1 MNGLDKFINHF
12 KGYEDNYVVIGGTAC
27 SVLFEE
33 AGLDFRATK
42 DIDIVI
48 LVENINVDFANHFWE
63 FIRLDEYIGKY
74 ESSNRRNFYRFEKP
88 QRKDFPKMI
97 ELFSRKPYHA
107 TIFENSHLI
116 PLHIAQDISS
126 LSAILL
132 DDDYYDFLKHGIRIV
147 SGISLLDAGYLIP
160 FKAKAYCELT
170 ERSLSGELGLTRHIK
185 KHKKDIMVL
194 YDLIKPLETITI
206 KGNVRR
212 DMNMFINSMREE
224 SNTDDIDDVLKG
236 LIELYLL

>member
-1 MNGLDKFINHF
+1 M
-12 KGYEDNYVVIGGTAC
+12 
-27 SVLFEE
+27 
-33 AGLDFRATK
+33 
-42 DIDIVI
+42 
-48 LVENINVDFANHFWE
+48 
-63 FIRLDEYIGKY
+63 
-74 ESSNRRNFYRFEKP
+74 
-88 QRKDFPKMI
+88 
-97 ELFSRKPYHA
+97 
-107 TIFENSHLI
+107 
-116 PLHIAQDISS
+116 
-126 LSAILL
+126 
-132 DDDYYDFLKHGIRIV
+132 
-147 SGISLLDAGYLIP
+147 
-160 FKAKAYCELT
+160 T